1 QVMELLYNHRFEVD
15 KAVILAATDKTSSYS
30 RAFNEIAR
38 EAIHIGGKE
47 GLSIARQLGFLTY
60 RSSKSYDA
68 RFTPDEVVNY
78 QRHQGNKFKES
89 YDLSC
94 YLKMLNV
101 LDSHHLDRQ
110 RNDVD
115 EVFQSLNTKVL
126 TMGF

>member
-1 QVMELLYNHRFEVD
+1 MKL
-15 KAVILAATDKTSSYS
+15 
-30 RAFNEIAR
+30 R

-78 QRHQGNKFKES
+78 QRYQGNKFKES

-94 YLKMLNV
+94 YLTMLNV

-110 RNDVD
+110 RDDVD

-126 TMGF
+126 TMGFTDDLLYPDDRVRAVERFKYHRHFLFQTT